1 MSINDNQRREKIKQ
15 IYIELKNMKDEIDKD
30 NDIKYKKENLKTK
43 IEKFENIKKEVE
55 NIKKEKVNKKSKK
68 EERTNSKEID
78 EKKIEIKKEGKSLAI
93 DFMGEMIVRIIAG
106 GMLVIFT
113 IGFVTLTGHDTKG
126 RKIVKK

>member
-15 IYIELKNMKDEIDKD
+15 IYIELKNIKDEIDKD

-55 NIKKEKVNKKSKK
+55 NIKKEKVNKKF
-68 EERTNSKEID
+68 
-78 EKKIEIKKEGKSLAI
+78 KKEGKSLAL

-126 RKIVKK
+126 RKIVRK